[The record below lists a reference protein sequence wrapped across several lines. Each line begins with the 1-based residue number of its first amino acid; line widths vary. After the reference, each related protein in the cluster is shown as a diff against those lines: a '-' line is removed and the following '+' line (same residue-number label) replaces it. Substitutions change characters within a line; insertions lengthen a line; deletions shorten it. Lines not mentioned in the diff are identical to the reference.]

1 MIHFFFDGN
10 YIFAASLLSLF
21 LLLRVFSQHHADWP
35 VFRRGALQIQI
46 SWHLFGWTQQAAY
59 ASQVTCTPT
68 CHLQIINVVLISHI
82 NSCHF
87 VGMVSPRRSLGL
99 VPAVSASES
108 AREIFLLQSQS
119 GVSQERR
126 VAGCCAYGVVHA
138 HVATH
143 SKHGT
148 DGSKNTFIHML
159 WVICIYAHN
168 NEYSFPLM
176 VKCAH
181 PRTKPTITICA
192 ETFVLFFPA
201 LRNFWQFPLKI
212 TKWWQIIGKTNSEHV
227 RMRTIYQTAVE
238 KQQTKHFFML
248 LANM

>member
-1 MIHFFFDGN
+1 MILFFFDGN

-21 LLLRVFSQHHADWP
+21 LLLLLSFVFSQHHADWP

-59 ASQVTCTPT
+59 ASQVTCTQT

-119 GVSQERR
+119 GASQERR
-126 VAGCCAYGVVHA
+126 VAGWCAYISCSH
-138 HVATH
+138 T
-143 SKHGT
+143 
-148 DGSKNTFIHML
+148 
-159 WVICIYAHN
+159 
-168 NEYSFPLM
+168 
-176 VKCAH
+176 
-181 PRTKPTITICA
+181 
-192 ETFVLFFPA
+192 
-201 LRNFWQFPLKI
+201 
-212 TKWWQIIGKTNSEHV
+212 
-227 RMRTIYQTAVE
+227 
-238 KQQTKHFFML
+238 QQTRHRRFQQHIYPHVMSH
-248 LANM
+248 MHICSQ